1 MNFELILLFE
11 LILMTRSNKQ
21 EKGKAR
27 EKKTT
32 NITRSASV
40 SASAL
45 AKANCEL
52 AWQILPRLGKHD
64 DDMIQGVFKT
74 MLRRCSAMLIGSHN
88 KNDNN
93 EGEECDNS
101 IKTAVSSSVGT
112 TCSNWEKERK
122 SEKAADFRLMRKY
135 VNMAWGDS

>member
-52 AWQILPRLGKHD
+52 TWQILPRLGKHD

-135 VNMAWGDS
+135 VNMA